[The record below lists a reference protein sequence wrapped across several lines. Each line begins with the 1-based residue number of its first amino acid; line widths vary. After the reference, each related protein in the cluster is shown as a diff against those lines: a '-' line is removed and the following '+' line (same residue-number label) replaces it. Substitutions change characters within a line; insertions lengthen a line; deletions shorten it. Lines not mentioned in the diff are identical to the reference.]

1 MGQMKNGG
9 SLKTQLNQIKSDQA
23 ELNETLKSI
32 LGELILLNKSLPVVK
47 DIVEESENLNSRRKD
62 LEIKSLIAQRQL
74 TRSQRSGNGN
84 NK

>member
-1 MGQMKNGG
+1 MKNGG

>member
-47 DIVEESENLNSRRKD
+47 DLVEESENLNSRRKD